1 MPQVAFAPSGYA
13 NISASIVSLK
23 RLIVS
28 KTFLDT
34 FNTFE
39 PHDQTN
45 KVVCA
50 PSEDSDQPGRPPGL
64 IRVFDVST
72 KKAWFL
78 SHTLSAQ
85 QRLWSDWA
93 AAQDRLIRV
102 FAGRTVIFLVL
113 SWGGSFFF
121 CRNWRYEK
129 FCVLLLNFKA
139 VVVLQVMKSHCV

>member
-1 MPQVAFAPSGYA
+1 MRIKIPSLGIIRIAFAPRGCA
-13 NISASIVSLK
+13 NFSASIVSIK

-39 PHDQTN
+39 PHDKTN

-50 PSEDSDQPGRPPGL
+50 PSEDSDEPGHPPCP
-64 IRVFDVST
+64 IRLFAIRT

-78 SHTLSAQ
+78 SYSLNAQ
-85 QRLWSDWA
+85 RRLWSDWA
-93 AAQDRLIRV
+93 DAQADPSLRWAHSHFLGFVMRRLI
-102 FAGRTVIFLVL
+102 
-113 SWGGSFFF
+113 FF

-129 FCVLLLNFKA
+129 FCVLPLNF
-139 VVVLQVMKSHCV
+139 